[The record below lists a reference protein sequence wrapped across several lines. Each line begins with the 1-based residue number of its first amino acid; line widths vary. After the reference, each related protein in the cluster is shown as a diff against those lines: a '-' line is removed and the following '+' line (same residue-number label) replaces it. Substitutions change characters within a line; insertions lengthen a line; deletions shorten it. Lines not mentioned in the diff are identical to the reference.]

1 MFIDVMEKLK
11 KVVLFVE
18 SQEIVKKWG
27 LVLMFLETDDLKNKQ
42 FLKSK
47 DIWRETVLE
56 SGNISVLTA
65 LTDENIL

>member
-1 MFIDVMEKLK
+1 MNVYRCDGKA
-11 KVVLFVE
+11 VLFVK

-65 LTDENIL
+65 LADENIL